1 MRRRDHR
8 HLIVTLSVIS
18 LTVGVAVSAF
28 AGYQIYATNVEI
40 NRSYLQAAEL
50 SWIKKDDVRVTSK
63 VRVSAETF
71 LGTISLPTIKKTF
84 NIFEGTD
91 SKALSK
97 GVGHY
102 VNSVMPG
109 KSDNSVLAGHRDSV
123 FAQLGKVKIG
133 ALINIRVREG
143 FFTYKVNAIRIV
155 DKNDR
160 TVIVPTTTATLTLS
174 TCYPFSYFGNAPKR
188 YIVTAGLIEPIE

>member
-1 MRRRDHR
+1 MRRRVHTR
-8 HLIVTLSVIS
+8 VIVTLSVIS

-28 AGYQIYATNVEI
+28 AGYQIHTTNNEI
-40 NRSYLQAAEL
+40 NKPYIQAAEL
-50 SWIKKDDVRVTSK
+50 SWIKQAQPRSTSR
-63 VRVSAETF
+63 VRVSAGTF
-71 LGTISLPTIKKTF
+71 LGTINLPTIRKTF

-91 SKALSK
+91 SKSLSK

-102 VNSVMPG
+102 VKSVMPG
-109 KSDNSVLAGHRDSV
+109 MSDNSVLAGHRDSV

-160 TVIVPTTTATLTLS
+160 TVIVPTSNATLTLS
-174 TCYPFSYFGNAPKR
+174 TCYPFSYFGKAPKR
-188 YIVTAGLIEPIE
+188 YIVTAGLIEPIK

>member
-8 HLIVTLSVIS
+8 RLIVTLSVIS
-18 LTVGVAVSAF
+18 LTVGVAISAF
-28 AGYQIYATNVEI
+28 AGYQIHITNVEI
-40 NRSYLQAAEL
+40 NRPYIQAAEL
-50 SWIKKDDVRVTSK
+50 SWVKENNTRTTSK
-63 VRVSAETF
+63 AKLLDGTF
-71 LGTISLPTIKKTF
+71 LGTINLPTIKKTF

-91 SKALSK
+91 TEALSK

-109 KSDNSVLAGHRDSV
+109 KSNNSVLAGHRDSV

-143 FFTYKVNAIRIV
+143 FFTYKVHAIRIV

-160 TVIVPTTTATLTLS
+160 TVIVPTSEATLTLS

>member
-8 HLIVTLSVIS
+8 RLIVTLSVIS
-18 LTVGVAVSAF
+18 LTAGVAISAF
-28 AGYQIYATNVEI
+28 AGYQIHIAGVEI
-40 NRSYLQAAEL
+40 NKPYLQAAEL
-50 SWIKKDDVRVTSK
+50 SWLKKDNARITPK
-63 VRVSAETF
+63 VQVSTGVF
-71 LGTISLPTIKKTF
+71 LGTISLPTIKKSF

-91 SKALSK
+91 SNALSK

-102 VNSVMPG
+102 VKSVMPG
-109 KSDNSVLAGHRDSV
+109 VSDNSVLAGHRDTV

-133 ALINIRVREG
+133 ALINIRVRAG

-160 TVIVPTTTATLTLS
+160 TVIVPTSKATLTLS

>member
-8 HLIVTLSVIS
+8 RLIVTLSVIS
-18 LTVGVAVSAF
+18 LTVGVAISAF
-28 AGYQIYATNVEI
+28 AGYQIHITSVEI
-40 NRSYLQAAEL
+40 NRPYIQAAEL
-50 SWIKKDDVRVTSK
+50 SWVKEENTRSTSK
-63 VRVSAETF
+63 ARVSDGTF
-71 LGTISLPTIKKTF
+71 LGTINLPTIKKTF

-91 SKALSK
+91 TEALSK

-102 VNSVMPG
+102 VKSVMPG
-109 KSDNSVLAGHRDSV
+109 MSDNSVLAGHRDSV

-143 FFTYKVNAIRIV
+143 FFTYKVHAIRIV

-160 TVIVPTTTATLTLS
+160 TVIVPTSKAMLTLS